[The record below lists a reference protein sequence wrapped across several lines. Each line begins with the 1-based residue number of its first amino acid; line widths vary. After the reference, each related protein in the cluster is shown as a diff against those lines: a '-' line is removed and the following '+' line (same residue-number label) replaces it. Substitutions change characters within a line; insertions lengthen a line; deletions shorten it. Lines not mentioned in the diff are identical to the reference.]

1 MPSCITVDGLDY
13 HFVMKKTIAYIAFY
27 EGEGEG
33 RDKIIFW
40 MAGELT
46 ELLTAM
52 LEKLKKEG
60 LLE

>member
-1 MPSCITVDGLDY
+1 MPSCITVDCIDY
-13 HFVMKKTIAYIAFY
+13 HFVMKKTIAFMAFY

-33 RDKIIFW
+33 SGKVIFW
-40 MAGELT
+40 MAGDPI

-60 LLE
+60 LLD